1 MKTDLYIP
9 VSLSPPTF
17 WIAFSS
23 TIVSLKLLIASSD
36 GLLNKLDTLNLTPS
50 SDVSVLVLL
59 SASVFT
65 SPPSKNSCTGFL
77 SNVSFFL
84 TGFNL
89 LTTSSSISVSSA
101 LLNLLS
107 SCTAFLVSS
116 ICVSVAIDLTLSR
129 PLSTLSLLSV
139 TAFSATCVG
148 FSSSIICSKGFT
160 VSSSCITSAM
170 FAFLPLNGIFV
181 ESLKLSKLKLL

>member
-1 MKTDLYIP
+1 MKIDLYIL

-65 SPPSKNSCTGFL
+65 SPPSKNSSTGFL
-77 SNVSFFL
+77 RVSVVLFL
-84 TGFNL
+84 GFNL
-89 LTTSSSISVSSA
+89 LGLI
-101 LLNLLS
+101 
-107 SCTAFLVSS
+107 
-116 ICVSVAIDLTLSR
+116 
-129 PLSTLSLLSV
+129 
-139 TAFSATCVG
+139 
-148 FSSSIICSKGFT
+148 
-160 VSSSCITSAM
+160 
-170 FAFLPLNGIFV
+170 
-181 ESLKLSKLKLL
+181 